1 MRFIRVLSLLC
12 GLSCLGVG
20 LANEQQCL
28 AMHTFQAT
36 YNDVRNK
43 AEEMAALVQTL
54 KAQLDS
60 AIELNCGDVG
70 LNGELYYFLLLKIIY
85 QRL

>member
-1 MRFIRVLSLLC
+1 MRYIRVLSLLC
-12 GLSCLGVG
+12 GFSCLGVG

-60 AIELNCGDVG
+60 TIELNCGDVG
-70 LNGELYYFLLLKIIY
+70 VNGERSNFSLK
-85 QRL
+85 

>member
-1 MRFIRVLSLLC
+1 MRYIRVLSLLC
-12 GLSCLGVG
+12 GFSCLGVD

-60 AIELNCGDVG
+60 TIELNCGDVG
-70 LNGELYYFLLLKIIY
+70 VNGEHSNFSLK
-85 QRL
+85 